1 MDKFKCQVTNL
12 SKDFTTNK
20 AVITI
25 QTDANVLPHLE
36 KILNED
42 MSCKLSKYKSDKA
55 RSLNANAYMWVL
67 IGKLEEELSKNDE
80 KITKDLIY
88 KDYIKHYGRSIEYQ
102 IPEEAVKAMTAVWTA
117 YGLGWFCEVVDDGAV
132 ENTKVVRFYYG
143 SSCYSSSR
151 MSRLI
156 KAVVSDCEALG
167 ISTLT
172 PQEIKLLIDKWGDD
186 KSKA

>member
-1 MDKFKCQVTNL
+1 MELTGRLIDCSVDILSGKLKVTFEVEEKNELMKKFDELKNKVL
-12 SKDFTTNK
+12 SIKVGLKKKKRSKD
-20 AVITI
+20 
-25 QTDANVLPHLE
+25 AN
-36 KILNED
+36 
-42 MSCKLSKYKSDKA
+42 S
-55 RSLNANAYMWVL
+55 YMWVL

-80 KITKDLIY
+80 KVTKDLIY

-102 IPEEAVKAMTAVWTA
+102 IPEEAVTAMTTVWTA
-117 YGLGWFCEVVDDGAV
+117 YGLGWFCEIVDDGAV
-132 ENTKVVRFYYG
+132 ENTKVIRFYYG

-156 KAVVSDCEALG
+156 KAVVADCETLG

-172 PQEIKLLIDKWGDD
+172 PQEIELLIDKWGEE

>member
-1 MDKFKCQVTNL
+1 MDNFECRIVDLARDFKSGNARVTIESDSNIL
-12 SKDFTTNK
+12 NTLEALQDKDLDCRLIPHRKKRSKD
-20 AVITI
+20 
-25 QTDANVLPHLE
+25 AN
-36 KILNED
+36 
-42 MSCKLSKYKSDKA
+42 S
-55 RSLNANAYMWVL
+55 YMWVL

-80 KITKDLIY
+80 KITKDMIY
-88 KDYIKHYGRSIEYQ
+88 RDYIKHYGRSIEYQ
-102 IPEEAVKAMTAVWTA
+102 IPEEAVTAMTAVWTA
-117 YGLGWFCEVVDDGAV
+117 YGLGWFCEIVDDGTVA
-132 ENTKVVRFYYG
+132 NTKVVRFYYG

-172 PQEIKLLIDKWGDD
+172 PQEIKLLIDKWGED